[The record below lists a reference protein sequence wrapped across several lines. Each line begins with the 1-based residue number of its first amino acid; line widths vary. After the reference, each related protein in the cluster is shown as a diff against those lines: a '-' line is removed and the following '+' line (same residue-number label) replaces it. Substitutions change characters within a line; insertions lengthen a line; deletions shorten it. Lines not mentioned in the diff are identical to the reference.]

1 MEKKFVFLEKICRL
15 WALKLRKTHIN
26 MLTWKCEWKGRKEL
40 PRSLISPFVPLQ
52 GNRFYIPCG
61 GRIKTS
67 RLPPFVFC
75 NSLSA
80 SLEPE
85 SLGLGSAN
93 SSQDSLHKAPKKK
106 GIKSSIGRLFGKK
119 EKARLGQ
126 LRKYACV
133 WPATAT
139 HFGPLGVSTVFISL
153 HFSLS
158 PFFSCAYLTHSL
170 S

>member
-1 MEKKFVFLEKICRL
+1 MYLIC
-15 WALKLRKTHIN
+15 H
-26 MLTWKCEWKGRKEL
+26 
-40 PRSLISPFVPLQ
+40 
-52 GNRFYIPCG
+52 
-61 GRIKTS
+61 IKTS
-67 RLPPFVFC
+67 SLPSLVFC

-133 WPATAT
+133 ELSTAT
-139 HFGPLGVSTVFISL
+139 HFGHFWVSMFFISL
-153 HFSLS
+153 HFSLFFIFFFYILDKLS
-158 PFFSCAYLTHSL
+158 ILINCVNPIQLKKCLIKITGGEYCIVKLPVPFNFSVHKNS
-170 S
+170 

>member
-1 MEKKFVFLEKICRL
+1 MSLRLRKETWEEKEKITFKVYSFLLLYFHQEIKYCAPSK
-15 WALKLRKTHIN
+15 WCIKASS
-26 MLTWKCEWKGRKEL
+26 L
-40 PRSLISPFVPLQ
+40 PS
-52 GNRFYIPCG
+52 
-61 GRIKTS
+61 
-67 RLPPFVFC
+67 FVFC
-75 NSLSA
+75 SSLSA

-133 WPATAT
+133 SCSTAMSFP
-139 HFGPLGVSTVFISL
+139 HFWVSAYLSCYFSSFYFSL
-153 HFSLS
+153 PDKLSIHQLCKSNLAEECLS
-158 PFFSCAYLTHSL
+158 PFDFCKNNS
-170 S
+170 

>member
-15 WALKLRKTHIN
+15 WALKPRKTHIN

-67 RLPPFVFC
+67 VCPLLCFAIVYLPP
-75 NSLSA
+75 LSQKA
-80 SLEPE
+80 
-85 SLGLGSAN
+85 LGLAVPTAAKTPFTKPPRRRA
-93 SSQDSLHKAPKKK
+93 SSLPLDACLVKKK
-106 GIKSSIGRLFGKK
+106 RLDLGSSVSMPASDLPLLLISAPWACPLFSF
-119 EKARLGQ
+119 
-126 LRKYACV
+126 
-133 WPATAT
+133 
-139 HFGPLGVSTVFISL
+139 HFIS
-153 HFSLS
+153 HF